1 MWQPSRCAYCVEWGW
16 PITRARRVEKVGLV
30 YAARASLDR
39 AVIQVDGQAVPL
51 LAGMSASVEI
61 KTGERRLIEF
71 FLSPFARHAR
81 EALRER

>member
-1 MWQPSRCAYCVEWGW
+1 VVSQDAVQ
-16 PITRARRVEKVGLV
+16 VEKVGLV